1 MSDFQKTSPEAV
13 GAAIEAEGTA
23 NQSSLNFTTKKF
35 IGTTNPK
42 RIRALLALVY
52 RDWVSREDLDR
63 LIGASNS
70 PDAIMQ
76 LRRKYGLDII
86 MREVQAINR
95 DGRHCWYGEYQLA
108 YDDKVMVR
116 EWLEASG
123 HAKGAQHGS
132 R

>member
-1 MSDFQKTSPEAV
+1 MNLQPIKKPETV
-13 GAAIEAEGTA
+13 GAAIQA
-23 NQSSLNFTTKKF
+23 QSIARQSTINFTTKKF

-42 RIRALLALVY
+42 RIRTLLALVY

-70 PDAIMQ
+70 PDAIMR

-95 DGRHCWYGEYQLA
+95 DGRHIWYGEYQLA

-123 HAKGAQHGS
+123 HAEGAQHGG
-132 R
+132 

>member
-1 MSDFQKTSPEAV
+1 MNLQPTKKPEA
-13 GAAIEAEGTA
+13 AGTVIQA
-23 NQSSLNFTTKKF
+23 QSTSNQSSLHFTTTKF

-42 RIRALLALVY
+42 RIRALHALTY

-95 DGRHCWYGEYQLA
+95 DGRHIWYGKYQLA

-116 EWLEASG
+116 EWLESSG
-123 HAKGAQHGS
+123 HAEGAQYGT

>member
-1 MSDFQKTSPEAV
+1 MNLQPIKKPEAV
-13 GAAIEAEGTA
+13 GAAIQAQSIA
-23 NQSSLNFTTKKF
+23 KQSSLNFNTKKF
-35 IGTTNPK
+35 VGTTNPK
-42 RIRALLALVY
+42 RIRTLLALVY

-76 LRRKYGLDII
+76 LRRKYGLEIV

-123 HAKGAQHGS
+123 HAEGAQHGT

>member
-1 MSDFQKTSPEAV
+1 M
-13 GAAIEAEGTA
+13 
-23 NQSSLNFTTKKF
+23 
-35 IGTTNPK
+35 
-42 RIRALLALVY
+42 LVAPPA
-52 RDWVSREDLDR
+52 RDWVSREELDK

-76 LRRKYGLDII
+76 LRRKYGLNII

-95 DGRHCWYGEYQLA
+95 DGRACWYGSYQLA

-123 HAKGAQHGS
+123 HAEGIQHGS

>member
-13 GAAIEAEGTA
+13 GAAIEAQGIA
-23 NQSSLNFTTKKF
+23 NQSSLNFTSKKF

-42 RIRALLALVY
+42 RIRALLALTY

-70 PDAIMQ
+70 PDAIMR

-95 DGRHCWYGEYQLA
+95 DGRHIWYGEYQLA
-108 YDDKVMVR
+108 YGDKVMVR
-116 EWLEASG
+116 AWLEASG
-123 HAKGAQHGS
+123 HAERAQHGS